1 MEEVTEQPL
10 PSPDEADE
18 APFISPVRPK
28 RSRSV
33 KNKDP
38 SELEAVEVKIM
49 SQGKEKTFQAR
60 RPKKKVSLNDE
71 RNEESTPPHGTMRDS
86 AQSPIEKRENEDLP
100 QQGRYYAFHHKM
112 PSARQQ
118 AFQAILSSW

>member
-1 MEEVTEQPL
+1 MEAVAAQPP
-10 PSPDEADE
+10 PSQDESDQ
-18 APFISPVRPK
+18 PPVMPPARPK

-71 RNEESTPPHGTMRDS
+71 RNEESTPPDG
-86 AQSPIEKRENEDLP
+86 AQSTLEKRENEDLP

>member
-71 RNEESTPPHGTMRDS
+71 RNEESTPPDG
-86 AQSPIEKRENEDLP
+86 AQSTLEKRENEDLP
-100 QQGRYYAFHHKM
+100 RQGRYYAFHHKM

-118 AFQAILSSW
+118 AFEAVLSSW

>member
-60 RPKKKVSLNDE
+60 RPKKKVSLNDD
-71 RNEESTPPHGTMRDS
+71 RKEESTGVDVS
-86 AQSPIEKRENEDLP
+86 QQSPIEERKNEDLP